1 MINPG
6 CSCCGDGLQGARGGL
21 VSYGCR
27 ALQPK
32 HNGYLRRGYH
42 QATNVTSYRT
52 IAMRPCFLAA
62 LLLAMAVLCLT
73 QAASH
78 LQCTGST
85 VDVALGA
92 SYGVIITV
100 VPDRCACCEGLLC
113 NGH

>member
-1 MINPG
+1 MFFTPLYILLREG
-6 CSCCGDGLQGARGGL
+6 RSWHFSLAVAVL
-21 VSYGCR
+21 
-27 ALQPK
+27 
-32 HNGYLRRGYH
+32 NGYLRRGYH